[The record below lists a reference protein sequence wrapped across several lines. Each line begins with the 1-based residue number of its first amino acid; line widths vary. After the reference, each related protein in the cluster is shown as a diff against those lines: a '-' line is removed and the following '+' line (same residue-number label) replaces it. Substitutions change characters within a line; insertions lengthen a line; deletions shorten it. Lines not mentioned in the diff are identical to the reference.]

1 MSVLT
6 LFTSL
11 GHGLGLSLSRVFGG
25 GLSLDQGWKWSR
37 SWGQGTDRRP
47 GLLPPVLVPL
57 PLPLLLLILLPLGLA
72 LLSGCGFRL
81 RGAVDIPP
89 TLLPVFVEASGGSLV
104 GNQLRDQFQLSA
116 IPQAPSARE
125 ARAIVRILSESRR
138 SRVGALDR
146 NGKIIA
152 TEIFLDVRFDAREA
166 GGKEL
171 VAPRTLEL
179 SRSFEDAD
187 VEVLGKQLEAE
198 IIYADMAQD
207 ASHQILAMLRA
218 ALPRATQPAQ
228 LAKSSQSDQTTQT
241 TQSVQPAPTTKPA
254 QPTQPQPAQSSQ
266 PQPQPTQPKPA
277 QPADAVGG
285 QTARP

>member
-1 MSVLT
+1 MTMLSM
-6 LFTSL
+6 FTFF

-25 GLSLDQGWKWSR
+25 GLSLDQGW
-37 SWGQGTDRRP
+37 GQGTDRRP
-47 GLLPPVLVPL
+47 GLLLPVLVPL
-57 PLPLLLLILLPLGLA
+57 PLPLLLLILLPLSLA

-116 IPQAPSARE
+116 IPEAPSARE

-228 LAKSSQSDQTTQT
+228 PAKPGEPVPLNQP
-241 TQSVQPAPTTKPA
+241 VQPATTTKPA
-254 QPTQPQPAQSSQ
+254 QPTQSQPTQSNQLQPAQ
-266 PQPQPTQPKPA
+266 PV
-277 QPADAVGG
+277 DVVGG
-285 QTARP
+285 QPASP

>member
-1 MSVLT
+1 MSALP
-6 LFTSL
+6 LIASS

-57 PLPLLLLILLPLGLA
+57 PLPLLLLILLPLSLA

-116 IPQAPSARE
+116 IPEAPSARE

-218 ALPRATQPAQ
+218 ALLRGKQPAQ
-228 LAKSSQSDQTTQT
+228 PVKPGQPIQSTQP
-241 TQSVQPAPTTKPA
+241 VQPAPPAKPA
-254 QPTQPQPAQSSQ
+254 QSTQPQLS
-266 PQPQPTQPKPA
+266 QPQPTQPG
-277 QPADAVGG
+277 DVVGD

>member
-228 LAKSSQSDQTTQT
+228 PAKPGEPVPLNQP
-241 TQSVQPAPTTKPA
+241 VQPATTTKPA
-254 QPTQPQPAQSSQ
+254 QPTQSQPTQSNQLQPAQ
-266 PQPQPTQPKPA
+266 PV
-277 QPADAVGG
+277 DVVGG
-285 QTARP
+285 QPASP